1 MSTRPSERAW
11 ILVVAVTSIATV
23 AIGLRVGAPDAM
35 RAAIVTGAPPPR
47 SGGKLAWQV
56 RTQDDDGHTRT
67 AASLPIHVVVRARVD
82 GSAEGGTART
92 PDAGSAK
99 RDVANGNA
107 ERTFDLVTNV
117 DGVAELAADVPDVH
131 YGDRVE
137 LEVRDGQGA
146 VLARGVATWPP
157 AQPKPT
163 IFERAVVRASRSDGA
178 LRMTVAVLG
187 GSLAPGQPGRVW
199 ITTQATGEPPR
210 DLRIEANP
218 DVGIDVAHGYAASR
232 DPTCT
237 RGGVIELVA
246 RGHNGGVAFHAKDS
260 LAREGDWYG
269 GIPIAA
275 GGMIVGAPLSSP
287 PGPVRVSI
295 TSASARSLA
304 YVEVDDDVGRVA
316 ASMLPLTGE
325 PPHGDVTFDLETP
338 GRHFLVVSGE
348 PDGATTIAGATR
360 ALPIWIG
367 PNAPCESDLAE
378 MQGEAFPRFVALDG
392 FVDKRAA
399 LNARRK
405 RGRAIALGSLALG
418 SLLETLLLLRAA
430 AEGRRRMQQLH
441 DAIAE
446 GGDPSAPVPAARR
459 GPLDVAVVV
468 MLSLLGF
475 VLLFALIE
483 WTSR

>member
-1 MSTRPSERAW
+1 VSARPSERAW

-35 RAAIVTGAPPPR
+35 RAAIVVGAPPPR

-56 RTQDDDGHTRT
+56 RTQDDDLHTRT
-67 AASLPIHVVVRARVD
+67 AASLPIHVVVRARVAS
-82 GSAEGGTART
+82 GNTERAF
-92 PDAGSAK
+92 
-99 RDVANGNA
+99 DV
-107 ERTFDLVTNV
+107 TTNV
-117 DGVAELAADVPDVH
+117 DGVAEITADVPDVRW
-131 YGDRVE
+131 GERVE
-137 LEVRDGQGA
+137 LEVRDGQGV
-146 VLARGVATWPP
+146 VLARGVAAWPP

-163 IFERAVVRASRSDGA
+163 ILERTVVRASRSEGA
-178 LRMTVAVLG
+178 LHMTVAVLG

-218 DVGIDVAHGYAASR
+218 DVGIDVAHAYTASR

-246 RGHNGGVAFHAKDS
+246 RGHNGGVAFHAKDA

-287 PGPVRVSI
+287 PGPVRFSI

-360 ALPIWIG
+360 ALPLWIG

-378 MQGEAFPRFVALDG
+378 MQAVAFPRFVALDG
-392 FVDKRAA
+392 FVEKRAA
-399 LNARRK
+399 LNAKRK

-441 DAIAE
+441 EAIAE

-459 GPLDVAVVV
+459 GPLDVAVIV